1 MSDLPTKHDCLL
13 TNTPSDA
20 EVEYCHVLIQE
31 TPPQVLDDLER
42 AWNLQHHS
50 LHVDTRYN
58 IVKLTPTLHSAFTHG
73 RWVLMP
79 EHDGVWP
86 LFEARNSPEI
96 LERLISV
103 KKISNYHLV
112 ACAKME
118 YIPVIYNNRA
128 PGGEVPSL
136 KTYTYPFSNF
146 PTIQSRVPVHLI
158 ICQIGYQMAQNNTY
172 KSFIHPTNKMDLIH
186 FRTLGIIRECYDV
199 WTGKTKGVQLP
210 ISPSTALSDSAGSR
224 TKGTEAPEEALPH
237 LHPSPLVV
245 ENADIWDSRKSVN
258 QRKCKMDLSVNG
270 FPRFVKPSQTYLQ
283 YNCCF
288 RSIPIYQL

>member
-1 MSDLPTKHDCLL
+1 MAGGFLCQST
-13 TNTPSDA
+13 
-20 EVEYCHVLIQE
+20 
-31 TPPQVLDDLER
+31 
-42 AWNLQHHS
+42 
-50 LHVDTRYN
+50 
-58 IVKLTPTLHSAFTHG
+58 
-73 RWVLMP
+73 M
-79 EHDGVWP
+79 GVWP

-210 ISPSTALSDSAGSR
+210 ISPSTALSDSAGSVCTPSRHSTPLAHR
-224 TKGTEAPEEALPH
+224 TANKRNRSTGGSSPT
-237 LHPSPLVV
+237 PS
-245 ENADIWDSRKSVN
+245 S
-258 QRKCKMDLSVNG
+258 
-270 FPRFVKPSQTYLQ
+270 KPSS
-283 YNCCF
+283 
-288 RSIPIYQL
+288 RRKR